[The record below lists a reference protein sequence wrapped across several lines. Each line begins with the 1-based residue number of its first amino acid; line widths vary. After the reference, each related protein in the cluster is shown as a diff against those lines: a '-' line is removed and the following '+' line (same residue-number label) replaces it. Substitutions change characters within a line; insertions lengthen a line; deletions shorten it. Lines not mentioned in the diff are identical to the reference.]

1 MTMADDAESTGEEI
15 RSTAVRYALV
25 AAISREGSTPRRLT
39 IRTGLQCGWARIL
52 GFRICR
58 MRNWHGMR
66 SACLA
71 GPLLQNIIPD
81 RPAPVM
87 NEFRACDE
95 RRTYIPNRWEMGKF
109 VTALCEVP

>member
-1 MTMADDAESTGEEI
+1 
-15 RSTAVRYALV
+15 
-25 AAISREGSTPRRLT
+25 
-39 IRTGLQCGWARIL
+39 
-52 GFRICR
+52 
-58 MRNWHGMR
+58 MR

-95 RRTYIPNRWEMGKF
+95 RRAYIPNRWEMGKF
-109 VTALCEVP
+109 VAALCEVP